1 MEDHG
6 KGIAEDEIDSIWDRY
21 YKVDKTHRRA
31 TQGSGIG
38 LSIVK
43 NILKLHEARFGVNS
57 KVGEGSVFWFEL
69 KTVNSPDEQ

>member
-21 YKVDKTHRRA
+21 YRA